1 MTAKSR
7 GFTLIELL
15 VVIAI
20 IAVLIGLLL
29 PAVQAAREA
38 ARRMQCTNN
47 LKQVGLAMHNYH
59 SAFDSFPP
67 TGGIDVNGNTGGS
80 GKVPQTASVHMRL
93 LNYLEH
99 IDVYNAYNFHL
110 GDVLNGNAV
119 AAQTTVMSTN
129 IAGYLC
135 PSDANPG
142 TAGNLAGGFTSPVT
156 NINYTINAGNN
167 RQNVGGRVNGVSWW
181 LGGNATY
188 GSLTT
193 LATIIDGT
201 SNTAGLSEW
210 VKGKSGALAR
220 GNNLVYS
227 VGSLVNGG
235 GQADYNAC
243 VASTTPLWDNKGEYW
258 TLQDTG
264 RGGPYYHVMTPN
276 KPACAVSMPFGAAD
290 SFIGP
295 SSMHSGGVNVV
306 MMDGSVRFIKDGVNL
321 ATWSALGSRA
331 GGEVISADAY

>member
-1 MTAKSR
+1 MNR
-7 GFTLIELL
+7 PRPGFTLIELL

-20 IAVLIGLLL
+20 IAVLVGLLL

-67 TGGIDVNGNTGGS
+67 TGGIDVNGNTVGG

-99 IDVYNAYNFHL
+99 IDVYNAYNFKL
-110 GDVLNGNAV
+110 GDVLNNAAV

-142 TAGNLAGGFTSPVT
+142 TTGNLAGGFASPVT
-156 NINYTINAGNN
+156 NVNYTINAGNN
-167 RQNVGGRVNGVSWW
+167 RQNLGGRVNGISWW

-188 GSLTT
+188 GGLTT
-193 LATIIDGT
+193 MATITDGT

-210 VKGKSGALAR
+210 VKGKSGVLSP
-220 GNNLVYS
+220 GPNCVYS
-227 VGSLVNGG
+227 VATLANGG

-243 VASTTPLWDNKGEYW
+243 NASTTPLWDNKGEYW

-276 KPACAVSMPFGAAD
+276 KKACAVAMPFGVVD

-306 MMDGSVRFIKDGVNL
+306 MMDGSVRFIKDSVNMQ
-321 ATWSALGSRA
+321 TWLALGSRN
-331 GGEVISADAY
+331 GGEVVGADQY